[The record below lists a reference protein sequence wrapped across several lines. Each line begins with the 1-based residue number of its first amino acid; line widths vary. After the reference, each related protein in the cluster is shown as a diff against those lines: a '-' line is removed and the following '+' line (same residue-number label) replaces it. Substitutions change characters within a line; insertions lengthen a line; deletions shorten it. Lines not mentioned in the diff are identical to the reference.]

1 MTLIIHGTE
10 TQKSF
15 WRCMRQHHYLQD
27 IYRNFKDSSLGI
39 KRLTFTFKT
48 RSERERTS
56 TIRYP
61 SETEHSYQPQ
71 TINIIMSPSINQFL
85 VCTAYLLSLCAALV
99 WTQDCHCGLPG
110 TIVKFKSCKK
120 KPAAWRSHDHPDINL
135 TGSCLPEVPVK

>member
-1 MTLIIHGTE
+1 MQGTE
-10 TQKSF
+10 TKKIQL
-15 WRCMRQHHYLQD
+15 HGTTPLLIILQD
-27 IYRNFKDSSLGI
+27 IKYKKTSIHLENQIRKRKD
-39 KRLTFTFKT
+39 KQN
-48 RSERERTS
+48 
-56 TIRYP
+56 TINP
-61 SETEHSYQPQ
+61 QTEIEHSYQPQ
-71 TINIIMSPSINQFL
+71 TIIIIMSPSINQFL